1 MKKILIALML
11 LLTGNW
17 PCRSQIIKELFDQ
30 KATQKK
36 YLIEQ
41 IAALKVY
48 SEALQKG
55 YEIAKDGL
63 NLIADIKNK
72 DLDLHKDYFS
82 SLKKV
87 KRWIKLDPQTQGI
100 IAQYYR
106 IVTVCHQSKK
116 QVLQTG
122 MLTDDEYR
130 YYQGVLDKLE
140 SASTYLMQE
149 LGTVTTDGDWAM
161 KDDERLGRIESLAR
175 SMQDNYTFCKGLSA
189 QVMVMAASRGRDQQS
204 AEIMKAINGLK

>member
-1 MKKILIALML
+1 MKDILIALML

-17 PCRSQIIKELFDQ
+17 PCHSQIIKELFNQ
-30 KATQKK
+30 ASTQKK

-72 DLDLHKDYFS
+72 DLDLHRDYFT

-100 IAQYYR
+100 ISQYYR
-106 IVTVCHQSKK
+106 IVTVCQQSKK
-116 QVLQTG
+116 QVMQTG

-130 YYQGVLDKLE
+130 YYEGVLDKVE

-161 KDDERLGRIESLAR
+161 KDDERLDRIENLAR
-175 SMQDNYTFCKGLSA
+175 SMEDNYTFCKAFSA
-189 QVMVMAASRGRDQQS
+189 QVMVMAASRKRDQES
-204 AEIMKAINGLK
+204 GEIMKAIDRLK

>member
-1 MKKILIALML
+1 MKRMIIIIALL
-11 LLTGNW
+11 FGPRVSPAQVLG
-17 PCRSQIIKELFDQ
+17 ELFNQ
-30 KATQKK
+30 ASTQKK

-48 SEALQKG
+48 TEALQKG

-72 DLDLHKDYFS
+72 DLDLHKDYFT

-87 KRWIKLDPQTQGI
+87 KSVIKLDPRTQGI

-106 IVTVCHQSKK
+106 IVTVCDQSKK

-122 MLTDDEYR
+122 MLTREEYR
-130 YYQGVLDKLE
+130 YYEEVLDKVE

-161 KDDERLGRIESLAR
+161 KDDERLQRIENLAR
-175 SMQDNYTFCKGLSA
+175 SMQDNYTFCKAFTGEVL
-189 QVMVMAASRGRDQQS
+189 VMTVSRKRDQES
-204 AEIMKAINGLK
+204 GDLMKAINGLN

>member
-1 MKKILIALML
+1 MKKMLIALIL
-11 LLTGNW
+11 LLTTSW
-17 PCRSQIIKELFDQ
+17 PCHSQIIKELFNQ
-30 KATQKK
+30 ASTQKK

-48 SEALQKG
+48 TEALQKG

-72 DLDLHKDYFS
+72 DLDLHKDYFTW
-82 SLKKV
+82 LKKV
-87 KRWIKLDPQTQGI
+87 KPVIKLAPRTQGI

-116 QVLQTG
+116 QVMQTG
-122 MLTDDEYR
+122 MLTSEEYR
-130 YYQGVLDKLE
+130 YYEGVMDKVE

-161 KDDERLGRIESLAR
+161 KDDDRIDRIENLAL
-175 SMQDNYTFCKGLSA
+175 SMEDNYTFCKGFSA
-189 QVMVMAASRGRDQQS
+189 QVMVMATSRQRDQES
-204 AEIMKAINGLK
+204 GEIMKAVNGLK

>member
-11 LLTGNW
+11 VLTSSW
-17 PCRSQIIKELFDQ
+17 PCHSQIIKELFDQ

-72 DLDLHKDYFS
+72 DLDLHKDYFT

-106 IVTVCHQSKK
+106 IVTVCHQGKK
-116 QVLQTG
+116 KVMQMG
-122 MLTDDEYR
+122 MLTEQEQEY
-130 YYQGVLDKLE
+130 YEGALDKVE

-161 KDDERLGRIESLAR
+161 KDDDRLSRIENLAL
-175 SMQDNYTFCKGLSA
+175 SMEDNYTFCKGFTA
-189 QVMVMAASRGRDQQS
+189 QVMVMALSRQRDQES
-204 AEIMKAINGLK
+204 GETMKAINGLK